1 MCSTWTLFGEKCSQW
16 KKLKIFYFHNVWF
29 VTPSDHVRKRPA
41 LQPLHCQLQPA
52 ALHAGILK
60 SALLASLWVCFR
72 WLVGSHGAVIWRPE
86 PMVRFLARCSRAV
99 RCFSSDSSR
108 RCSVHCLTE
117 RIGSTIRP
125 LRNEQTHV
133 MCTNDDFTWNLVYYP
148 LTSVNDMEIIKD
160 WSYTHL
166 IFLFLNRLPWH
177 NFKTTFCRLA
187 CGLLMSRVYFLMR
200 QGILFS
206 VYILHDQKIP
216 LFCISKLTES
226 FKVSS
231 LNEHLKHLKHH
242 FENGC
247 WLPI

>member
-1 MCSTWTLFGEKCSQW
+1 MCWAQCVQREHCSVKSVLSEKN
-16 KKLKIFYFHNVWF
+16 LKIFYFHNVWF

-52 ALHAGILK
+52 ALHADSLK

-166 IFLFLNRLPWH
+166 IFLFLNRLHWH
-177 NFKTTFCRLA
+177 NFKTTFVVLHAVYWCPGYTFG
-187 CGLLMSRVYFLMR
+187 CVRVYC
-200 QGILFS
+200 S

-231 LNEHLKHLKHH
+231 LNERTS
-242 FENGC
+242 
-247 WLPI
+247 